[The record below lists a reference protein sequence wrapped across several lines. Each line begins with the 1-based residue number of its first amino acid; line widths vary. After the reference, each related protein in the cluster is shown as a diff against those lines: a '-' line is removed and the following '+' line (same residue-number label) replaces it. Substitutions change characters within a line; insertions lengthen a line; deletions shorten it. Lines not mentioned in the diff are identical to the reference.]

1 LDGDEP
7 VGPIRAMNEAS
18 RVVAENQIRRIT
30 GGRIQVT
37 DLSPEAAMALTL
49 YGIFGLAE
57 FAYDDALNLSKSLN
71 ISLEGKSGGYN
82 ADGRFIGINTQATG
96 AGRRVSRTVAED
108 TGFHAPLV
116 RKGSKLRLARPGERH
131 RKRLEHPQTEWDIL
145 HGVIMAY
152 RQGDV
157 PVARGYLKRHAEG
170 NEDFFKALLQVW
182 AAEMPDEK
190 LRKEAQ
196 ALLFGLR

>member
-1 LDGDEP
+1 
-7 VGPIRAMNEAS
+7 
-18 RVVAENQIRRIT
+18 
-30 GGRIQVT
+30 
-37 DLSPEAAMALTL
+37 MALTL
-49 YGIFGLAE
+49 YGIFGLAD

-82 ADGRFIGINTQATG
+82 AEGRFIGINTQATG
-96 AGRRVSRTVAED
+96 AGRRTSRVTAED
-108 TGFHAPLV
+108 IGFHAPLV

-131 RKRLEHPQTEWDIL
+131 QRRLEHPQTEWDIL

-157 PVARGYLKRHAEG
+157 PVARGYLKRHTEG